1 MGNVEISH
9 LNREFIRDDG
19 DRVIALSDINL
30 SIVDDEFVS
39 FVGPSGCGKTTLLRI
54 MAGLDT
60 ASSGEVRVD
69 GSLITGP
76 GQKVG
81 MVFQEYSLFPW
92 RSVLSNVSFG
102 LQMKGVPKEEQHTI
116 AKKYIS
122 LVGLT
127 QFEHSFPYELSGGM
141 RQRVAIAR
149 ALATDPDLLLM
160 DEPFGALDAQTRNH
174 MQCELLDIWGTKKK
188 TILFV
193 THSCDEAV
201 FLSDRVVILSPRP
214 GHIKEVMHIPIKRP
228 RDRTNK
234 EFIDLR
240 RYLYRSSGSWSEY
253 QTACTGTLQRRPTL
267 ARNIWEV
274 SLALKSFTLTW
285 GT

>member
-1 MGNVEISH
+1 MGSVEISH
-9 LNREFIRDDG
+9 LCREFVRDDG

-30 SIVDDEFVS
+30 SIADDEFVS

-54 MAGLDT
+54 IAGLDT
-60 ASSGEVRVD
+60 ATSGDVRVD

-92 RSVLSNVSFG
+92 RSVLSNVAFG
-102 LQMKGVPKEEQHTI
+102 LEMRGIAKDERNEI
-116 AKKYIS
+116 AKKFIA
-122 LVGLT
+122 LVGLS
-127 QFEHSFPYELSGGM
+127 QFEQSYPYELSGGM

-174 MQCELLDIWGTKKK
+174 MQCELLDIWETKKK

-201 FLSDRVVILSPRP
+201 FLSDRVVVLSPRP
-214 GHIKEVMHIPIKRP
+214 GVIREIVNISISRP

-240 RYLYRSSGSWSEY
+240 RHLLDMIEEEEREEEKVKCKSGN
-253 QTACTGTLQRRPTL
+253 L
-267 ARNIWEV
+267 
-274 SLALKSFTLTW
+274 
-285 GT
+285 